1 MTWNA
6 KWIISISNG
15 KNMNL
20 FKESTERDE
29 TVVDAGF
36 RTELREGKEG
46 GISRGVT
53 ANRRWSQITSLE
65 WFG

>member
-1 MTWNA
+1 MA
-6 KWIISISNG
+6 